1 MKKKIKPEKKKNE
14 EKHFFVEDDIMARG
28 GYDSMNK
35 QKQEMEKR
43 KVLNNIRH
51 TSLSGNKTN
60 SFNSYMSET
69 ENHIRKKF
77 EVWLKLRKAGYQV
90 WTEVIFN
97 GGIRMDILAFKDGI
111 FTNYEILE
119 NETLEKFKEKTI
131 QLN

>member
-1 MKKKIKPEKKKNE
+1 
-14 EKHFFVEDDIMARG
+14 
-28 GYDSMNK
+28 MNK
-35 QKQEMEKR
+35 EKQEKAKR
-43 KVLNNIRH
+43 EVLNLIRH

-69 ENHIRKKF
+69 ENHIRNKF

-97 GGIRMDILAFKDGI
+97 GGIRMDILAFKEGI

-119 NETLEKFKEKTI
+119 KETLKQLAEKTKNYPAEI
-131 QLN
+131 NIIPIKTKEDILDLEMF